1 MAALPCVLRQV
12 PALDQ
17 QAEFVLAAYKSG
29 QPAALRRF
37 EAALLLPKI
46 ESGMARMPRWAIL
59 ALGCLTS

>member
-1 MAALPCVLRQV
+1 MAALPCALRQV

-37 EAALLLPKI
+37 EGRPSYSDTPSTA
-46 ESGMARMPRWAIL
+46 
-59 ALGCLTS
+59 